1 MGTMAATTLEEAPDF
16 DTWLSFKLKSLDT
29 DDDVFG
35 SYIKGILEGEESQDE
50 KIEAIE
56 GILGEIASSD
66 SETQKD
72 VCKEILDKWESFLSA
87 GPKAE
92 TVDTSISVDA
102 QIAKIMEQQ
111 ALSVVP
117 TRKTSEESKKL
128 KQSIL
133 TLYATVSDE
142 EEEDDNDYET
152 GGYDSGDDSRLMKNT
167 NAEKVMEVEKM
178 KKDALRVESQKKKE
192 KDREDREKQ
201 KQSQQDRKEKEK
213 KRTMKGEK
221 RR

>member
-87 GPKAE
+87 GSKAE
-92 TVDTSISVDA
+92 SVDTSISVDA

-111 ALSVVP
+111 ALCVVP

-142 EEEDDNDYET
+142 EDDDNDYEA
-152 GGYDSGDDSRLMKNT
+152 YDSGDDRGLMKNT
-167 NAEKVMEVEKM
+167 NAEEVRKVEQM
-178 KKDALRVESQKKKE
+178 KKDVLRAESHKKKE

-201 KQSQQDRKEKEK
+201 KQSQVDRKEKEK

>member
-1 MGTMAATTLEEAPDF
+1 
-16 DTWLSFKLKSLDT
+16 
-29 DDDVFG
+29 
-35 SYIKGILEGEESQDE
+35 
-50 KIEAIE
+50 
-56 GILGEIASSD
+56 
-66 SETQKD
+66 
-72 VCKEILDKWESFLSA
+72 
-87 GPKAE
+87 
-92 TVDTSISVDA
+92 
-102 QIAKIMEQQ
+102 
-111 ALSVVP
+111 
-117 TRKTSEESKKL
+117 
-128 KQSIL
+128 
-133 TLYATVSDE
+133 VSDE